1 MLRPS
6 QPFGL
11 GHQCVFSWIAR
22 HTGRPGHILGQ
33 AVVAEGAQCSAGT
46 VCILA
51 NGGGSPDGQHNTA
64 AAYNASNGG
73 DNFGLNW
80 GLNGPPKPAHT
91 AAAQIQAVVGR
102 RDLTGRIQPTPPPQ
116 MYLDERRR
124 GGGGSGDANLTY
136 ILAFAAQHPV
146 GSFATVAP
154 QPPGTQPEAFSVDSL
169 QMTGA
174 VVQQTGAG
182 NRTSCPGFLAR
193 VQLPTTAGDAK
204 GHLLSTS
211 GWRPMLRRHRC

>member
-1 MLRPS
+1 
-6 QPFGL
+6 
-11 GHQCVFSWIAR
+11 
-22 HTGRPGHILGQ
+22 
-33 AVVAEGAQCSAGT
+33 
-46 VCILA
+46 
-51 NGGGSPDGQHNTA
+51 
-64 AAYNASNGG
+64 
-73 DNFGLNW
+73 
-80 GLNGPPKPAHT
+80 
-91 AAAQIQAVVGR
+91 
-102 RDLTGRIQPTPPPQ
+102 

-204 GHLLSTS
+204 GQRSPSQYQRVAPDATPS
-211 GWRPMLRRHRC
+211 PMLTVLPGCRLPSAWVAAGQPTGGFWSWRHRCPYIPDSSEE